1 MSAAFVLLLS
11 IIIKM
16 MTDFGSLRQ
25 YQMTFLEGF
34 QMIFESSETLDN
46 VCGGDVWRKVVGASE
61 ALVTQRSEEEVQK
74 SERRI

>member
-25 YQMTFLEGF
+25 YQMTF